1 MRRFERVLLGCARE
15 PAAAAD
21 GMSASSGTGGAA
33 ASSSSSAPGSSSS
46 GGAGRGM
53 CLQLVSPLPVGQRCA
68 CGQPYEARK
77 VPVMTTVYGPDTIF
91 PVRAQQLYELHSGC
105 CACRGCVV
113 AYNGVQDRLFRY
125 SSRSFLSLRH
135 LYNFVDQ
142 LIGSGINVEAYVNS
156 QRL

>member
-1 MRRFERVLLGCARE
+1 
-15 PAAAAD
+15 
-21 GMSASSGTGGAA
+21 
-33 ASSSSSAPGSSSS
+33 
-46 GGAGRGM
+46 
-53 CLQLVSPLPVGQRCA
+53 
-68 CGQPYEARK
+68 
-77 VPVMTTVYGPDTIF
+77 MTTVYGPDTIF

-156 QRL
+156 QRRQRCRQTRRDPSSSRSLCSASCGNSLRCGWTAATCSRAQFAAVRRVPLSATQR